1 MQFLTSAQALQV
13 VKATDW
19 HDLNSCASVT
29 ACCWFQKHIKTK
41 LAQQQQCM
49 VQWTDTEAPANVCS
63 TRLEGDA
70 KRHTPNFE
78 AKCGGTVR
86 QAVKVTW
93 EPIREPAKKGTYS
106 WLRTM
111 APDQEK
117 SVQVILPSCWVW
129 YSQRMLSWRVFQHS
143 LNIVILQMLLS
154 TASAT
159 TSWFLQ
165 CMLCWGLRFLSVIQT
180 WWITGQLVFIEDH
193 VVCQHVS
200 PAVST
205 AERVLLSSDAIS
217 QFDLALKGPL
227 LSQVVVSEGSRY
239 DCWKPRA
246 ILFLTQCR
254 FFTYL
259 AIQVMSPDQYVTA

>member
-1 MQFLTSAQALQV
+1 MQFLTSAQAVQV

-29 ACCWFQKHIKTK
+29 K
-41 LAQQQQCM
+41 LAQQQQYM

-86 QAVKVTW
+86 HEAVKVTW

-117 SVQVILPSCWVW
+117 SVQVILPTCWV
-129 YSQRMLSWRVFQHS
+129 
-143 LNIVILQMLLS
+143 
-154 TASAT
+154 
-159 TSWFLQ
+159 
-165 CMLCWGLRFLSVIQT
+165 
-180 WWITGQLVFIEDH
+180 
-193 VVCQHVS
+193 
-200 PAVST
+200 
-205 AERVLLSSDAIS
+205 
-217 QFDLALKGPL
+217 
-227 LSQVVVSEGSRY
+227 
-239 DCWKPRA
+239 
-246 ILFLTQCR
+246 
-254 FFTYL
+254 
-259 AIQVMSPDQYVTA
+259 